1 MKADRLELLPGVWLD
16 ARRAV
21 WLAESRT
28 LVVADLHLGY
38 AWAERRK
45 GSLVPV
51 SGVDDLLP
59 GLLALAQAHR
69 PRQWVF
75 LGDLVHG
82 SADLPEITATLTRT
96 VTVLATGAELVLTE
110 GNHDRRLQRVVRET
124 GLPLRIESH
133 LRVGPHLLLHGDAPP
148 AGIVERWGAESAD
161 GLLLM
166 GHEHPAIRLD
176 DGATT
181 AARCPCFVTGG
192 RRLVLPAFSPWAAGS
207 DLRVHAPL
215 SPLNRSGDWEA
226 VVAILGGRLLRIPWD
241 HLRAGRR

>member
-1 MKADRLELLPGVWLD
+1 MKADRLELQPGVWLD
-16 ARRAV
+16 VRRAV
-21 WLAESRT
+21 WLAEPAA

-51 SGVDDLLP
+51 MATDDPLPRLLE
-59 GLLALAQAHR
+59 LQMDYQ

-82 SADLPEITATLTRT
+82 GVELPEVAAAVGRTMNTLAPHAALT
-96 VTVLATGAELVLTE
+96 LTE
-110 GNHDRRLQRVVRET
+110 GNHDRRLRQVVREAA
-124 GLPLRIESH
+124 LPLRIEPF
-133 LRVGPHLLLHGDAPP
+133 LRMGKHLLLHGDESPS
-148 AGIVERWGAESAD
+148 GAVDAWRDASPD

-176 DGATT
+176 NGRTT
-181 AARCPCFVTGG
+181 AARCPCFPTGG
-192 RRLVLPAFSPWAAGS
+192 RRLVLPAFSAWAAGS

-215 SPLNRSGDWEA
+215 SPLNRAGGWDA
-226 VVAILGGRLLRIPWD
+226 VVAILGPRLLRIPWSQ
-241 HLRAGRR
+241 L